1 MRVRVAALLAVVLLL
16 VAGCTGP
23 ATPEEGTPTPASG
36 SAGTTTPTGDR
47 TTTPGT
53 AGVTTRATV
62 VDVVDGDTVRVR
74 LANGTRE
81 TVRLVGVDT
90 PELYGSNTP
99 DEFEGVP
106 DTEAGAA
113 CLRQYGEEASAFAR
127 KRLDGQSVELA
138 FDEGTGR
145 RGFYGRLLA
154 YVYVDGEQ
162 FNYAL
167 IDRGYA
173 RLYDSSFAE
182 RNRYAAAEERARNE
196 GRGLWACAHEPSTG
210 TATPGRSGLV
220 VAAIHADAAGNDNEN
235 LNDEYVV
242 FENAGDAS
250 LNLTG
255 WTVEEGAGRTYAFPS
270 RTTLAPGATLTLHTG
285 AGTDTATDVYWGRSG
300 AVWNNG
306 GDVVIVRDADGQVVV
321 RVEYDG

>member
-1 MRVRVAALLAVVLLL
+1 MHARSAALPVAVLLL
-16 VAGCTGP
+16 VAGCAGP
-23 ATPEEGTPTPASG
+23 ATPDPGTSPAV
-36 SAGTTTPTGDR
+36 AGTETPPRSDSGAAATLTGP
-47 TTTPGT
+47 T
-53 AGVTTRATV
+53 VSATV

-81 TVRLVGVDT
+81 TVRLIGVDT
-90 PELYGSNTP
+90 PEVYGSNTP

-127 KRLDGQSVELA
+127 DRLDGRTVELA

-154 YVYVDGEQ
+154 YVSVDGEQ
-162 FNYAL
+162 FNHAL
-167 IDRGYA
+167 VERGYA
-173 RLYDSSFAE
+173 RLYESSFAE
-182 RNRYAAAEERARNE
+182 RERYAAAEQRARAA
-196 GRGLWACAHEPSTG
+196 GRGLWTCAR
-210 TATPGRSGLV
+210 ATTDGATVTPAGDGLV
-220 VAAIHADAAGNDNEN
+220 VASIHADAAGNDNEN

-242 FENAGDAS
+242 FRNNGDTTLDLA
-250 LNLTG
+250 G
-255 WTVEEGAGRTYAFPS
+255 WTVEEGAGRTYTFPAG
-270 RTTLAPGATLTLHTG
+270 TTLAPGATLTLHTG
-285 AGTDTATDVYWGRSG
+285 TGTNTETDQYWGQTG

-306 GDVVIVRDADGQVVV
+306 GDTVTVRDESGKVVL